1 METLIQDLRYGMRA
15 LLKSPGF
22 TAVAVIALAL
32 GIGANT
38 AIFSVVNTVLLR
50 PLPFKDPDR
59 LVVVIETKLPQFPE
73 FTASPGNFIDWQKQN
88 TVFEQIEAVRQL
100 AYNLS
105 GAGEP
110 ERIRSARVTA
120 GMFDMLGIKPAQ
132 GRGFLPEE
140 DQVGHENV
148 AVISHALWQRRFGGD
163 LNVLNQTITLN
174 AQSYTIIGVMPQG
187 VEFPDRNTEL
197 WTPMAFTSQQSQQ
210 HGSHFISVTGR
221 LKPGATLDQAQ
232 TEMST
237 IAGRLAEQYPNSNA
251 GWDVKILPMQD
262 YQVRDIKPALVVLL
276 CAVALVLLIACAN
289 VANLLLARATAR
301 EKEMAIRAALGAGR
315 FRIARQ
321 LLTESLLLA
330 VIGGGAGL
338 LLAVWGID
346 SLLALAPEGLPRVK
360 DVSID
365 AGAMMFTLAISL
377 LTGLVFGLAPVL
389 QASHPNLNES
399 LKEGGKGSSG
409 GPRRQRIRNALV
421 VVEVS
426 MALVLLV
433 GAGLMFRSFVRLQ
446 EVSPGFNPANALMV
460 AISLPQGK
468 YQQPAQQRAFFD
480 QVIENVSALPGVVS
494 VGAAESLPM
503 SGDYVFGFEIEGR
516 PPAAPGEDI
525 STNYYS
531 VTPDYF
537 RAMGIQLLRG
547 RLFTDHDREGA
558 QRVAII
564 NETMAKRI
572 FPDEDPIG
580 KRIALTNESTAYR
593 EIVGIVNDVKQYGL
607 AEATPLQTYEPFAQK
622 PFSSMLLVVRGAND
636 PSSLGG
642 AIRSQVF
649 AVDKDQPVSRIVT
662 LEELV
667 AGSVARQRFAM
678 VLFAIFA
685 GVAMALAGVG
695 LYGVMSYS
703 VTQRTHEIGIRM
715 ALGAQPGDIL
725 RVVIRQGAALALI
738 GIAIGL
744 AGAFVLTKLVSSVL
758 SGLLFGV
765 SSTDALTF
773 TVIPVVLL
781 GVALGASYAPARR
794 AAKADPLVALRHE

>member
-1 METLIQDLRYGMRA
+1 METLIQDLRYGLRA
-15 LLKSPGF
+15 MLKSRGF
-22 TAVAVIALAL
+22 TAVAIIALAL

-59 LVVVIETKLPQFPE
+59 LVAVIETKLPQFPE

-140 DQVGHENV
+140 DQAGHENV

-163 LNVLNQTITLN
+163 PNVLSQTMTLN
-174 AQSYTIIGVMPQG
+174 AQSYTIIGVMPPG

-210 HGSHFISVTGR
+210 HGSHFISVSGR

-338 LLAVWGID
+338 VLAVWGID
-346 SLLALAPEGLPRVK
+346 ALLALAPEGLPRVK

-365 AGAMMFTLAISL
+365 SGAMMFTLAISL

-421 VVEVS
+421 VIEVS

-446 EVSPGFNPANALMV
+446 QVSPGFNPANALMV

-468 YQQPAQQRAFFD
+468 YQQPAQQKAFFD
-480 QVIENVSALPGVVS
+480 EVIENVSALPGVVS
-494 VGAAESLPM
+494 VGATESLPM
-503 SGDYVFGFEIEGR
+503 SGDYVYGFEIEGR

-547 RLFTDHDREGA
+547 RLFTDRDRDGA

-564 NETMAKRI
+564 NESMAKRI

-580 KRIALTNESTAYR
+580 KRIALSNESTAYR

-649 AVDKDQPVSRIVT
+649 AVDKDQPVSRIIT

-667 AGSVARQRFAM
+667 SGSVARQRFAM

-725 RVVIRQGAALALI
+725 RVVIRQGATLALI

-773 TVIPVVLL
+773 TVIPVILL

>member
-480 QVIENVSALPGVVS
+480 QVIENVSALPGVMS
-494 VGAAESLPM
+494 VGATESLPM

-773 TVIPVVLL
+773 TVIPVALL

>member
-1 METLIQDLRYGMRA
+1 METLVQDLRYGMRA
-15 LLKSPGF
+15 LVKSRGF
-22 TAVAVIALAL
+22 MAVAVIALAL

-50 PLPFKDPDR
+50 PLPFKDPAR

-88 TVFEQIEAVRQL
+88 TVFEQVEAVRQL

-105 GAGEP
+105 DSGEP

-132 GRGFLPEE
+132 GRAFLPEE

-163 LNVLNQTITLN
+163 PNVLNQAITLN
-174 AQSYTIIGVMPQG
+174 AQSYTIIGIMPPV

-210 HGSHFISVTGR
+210 HGSHFISVIAR
-221 LKPGATLDQAQ
+221 LKPEATLEQAQ

-301 EKEMAIRAALGAGR
+301 EKEMAIRSALGAGR
-315 FRIARQ
+315 YRIVRQ

-346 SLLALAPEGLPRVK
+346 AMIALAPEGLPRVK

-365 AGAMMFTLAISL
+365 VGAMAFTLAISL

-389 QASHPNLNES
+389 QASRPNLNET
-399 LKEGGKGSSG
+399 LKEGGRGSSG

-421 VVEVS
+421 VVEVAL
-426 MALVLLV
+426 ALVLLV

-446 EVSPGFNPANALMV
+446 QVNPGFNPANALMV

-468 YQQPAQQRAFFD
+468 YQQPVQQRAFFN
-480 QVIENVSALPGVVS
+480 QAWCP
-494 VGAAESLPM
+494 
-503 SGDYVFGFEIEGR
+503 SGPR
-516 PPAAPGEDI
+516 
-525 STNYYS
+525 N
-531 VTPDYF
+531 
-537 RAMGIQLLRG
+537 
-547 RLFTDHDREGA
+547 
-558 QRVAII
+558 
-564 NETMAKRI
+564 
-572 FPDEDPIG
+572 
-580 KRIALTNESTAYR
+580 
-593 EIVGIVNDVKQYGL
+593 
-607 AEATPLQTYEPFAQK
+607 
-622 PFSSMLLVVRGAND
+622 
-636 PSSLGG
+636 
-642 AIRSQVF
+642 RS
-649 AVDKDQPVSRIVT
+649 R
-662 LEELV
+662 
-667 AGSVARQRFAM
+667 
-678 VLFAIFA
+678 
-685 GVAMALAGVG
+685 
-695 LYGVMSYS
+695 
-703 VTQRTHEIGIRM
+703 
-715 ALGAQPGDIL
+715 
-725 RVVIRQGAALALI
+725 
-738 GIAIGL
+738 
-744 AGAFVLTKLVSSVL
+744 
-758 SGLLFGV
+758 
-765 SSTDALTF
+765 
-773 TVIPVVLL
+773 
-781 GVALGASYAPARR
+781 
-794 AAKADPLVALRHE
+794 